1 MANPFQFGRAVD
13 GDRFTD
19 REAQLE
25 TVLACM
31 RDGQNLILVSPRRY
45 GKTSLLKVAAR
56 SLEAEGGHAAIVD
69 LMLCSDRR
77 MVAEEI
83 RRAVIPLSRGWLRR
97 RLSAWRALVER
108 HVPMLQVSVEHDG
121 YSTAF
126 KPVPREYDWGE
137 AVAGLVSLMAELGT
151 REHPVALVI
160 DEFQKITSID
170 AQLAGT
176 FKGIVD
182 RTQGLSLVFSGS
194 RRHLMHELFTEDGAP
209 LKGVGMTLALDVIP
223 RDDMAMFLVKRSSVE
238 GKQMPLEVAQTIFDA
253 AHGVPNTVQLFA
265 FWAFNEA
272 DGAIDDEAMQRG
284 IALAVDSL
292 APELSVLFAAMSPVQ
307 QRVVLRI
314 AREGTV
320 LQPLAGDFLAAV
332 DVQQPATVQ
341 KALRRLERDEVVW
354 RTAAGW
360 QLVNAAF
367 ERWLLESSAV

>member
-182 RTQGLSLVFSGS
+182 RTQGLSL
-194 RRHLMHELFTEDGAP
+194 
-209 LKGVGMTLALDVIP
+209 
-223 RDDMAMFLVKRSSVE
+223 
-238 GKQMPLEVAQTIFDA
+238 
-253 AHGVPNTVQLFA
+253 
-265 FWAFNEA
+265 
-272 DGAIDDEAMQRG
+272 
-284 IALAVDSL
+284 
-292 APELSVLFAAMSPVQ
+292 
-307 QRVVLRI
+307 
-314 AREGTV
+314 
-320 LQPLAGDFLAAV
+320 
-332 DVQQPATVQ
+332 
-341 KALRRLERDEVVW
+341 
-354 RTAAGW
+354 
-360 QLVNAAF
+360 
-367 ERWLLESSAV
+367 